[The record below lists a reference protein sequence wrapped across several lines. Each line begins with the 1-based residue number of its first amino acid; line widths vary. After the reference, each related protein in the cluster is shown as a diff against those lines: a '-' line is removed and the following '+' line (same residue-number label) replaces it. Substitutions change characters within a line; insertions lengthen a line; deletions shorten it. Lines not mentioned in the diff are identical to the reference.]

1 MILYNHQKKREVM
14 SMKDRYRIFY
24 MENEKI
30 LNGVVYDTLEN
41 VLKNFHII
49 YLTDIRG
56 YVIIDN
62 RKVGKLLW

>member
-1 MILYNHQKKREVM
+1 
-14 SMKDRYRIFY
+14 MKDRYRIFY
-24 MENEKI
+24 LENEKI
-30 LNGVVYDTLEN
+30 LHGVVYDTLEN

-49 YLTDIRG
+49 YLTDLSG